1 MMSAGTSGRL
11 GSGALRSP
19 AVSIA
24 WSYGRQPA
32 AAPTGPAA
40 APTGPAAA
48 PTGPAAAPAVT
59 SLSVSEPGSTSA
71 GTRSS
76 SEASATRAAG
86 VQSPNSSPFSR
97 AVLRPLTGTAMAP
110 ARPHAM

>member
-1 MMSAGTSGRL
+1 MMSAGASARL
-11 GSGALRSP
+11 GSGAVRSP

-24 WSYGRQPA
+24 WSYDRQP
-32 AAPTGPAA
+32 G
-40 APTGPAAA
+40 
-48 PTGPAAAPAVT
+48 AAPAVT
-59 SLSVSEPGSTSA
+59 SLSVIPPGSTSA

-76 SEASATRAAG
+76 SDASATRAAG
-86 VQSPNSSPFSR
+86 VQSANSSPFSR